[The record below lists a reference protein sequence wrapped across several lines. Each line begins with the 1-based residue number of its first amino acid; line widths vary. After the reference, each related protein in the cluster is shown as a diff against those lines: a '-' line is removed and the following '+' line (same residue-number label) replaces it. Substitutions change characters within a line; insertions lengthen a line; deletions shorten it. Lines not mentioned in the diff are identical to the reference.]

1 MHQPK
6 RLSNMHS
13 MLVDRRLARGLTIAQ
28 AVVIPISSL
37 LAYFIAGWVAARSA
51 GLGALLCW
59 LGSAYFAWQAFRQG
73 GAQASK
79 QILGAMYKGMIG
91 KFVIVIVGFIIVFR
105 SVSPL
110 SMPALFG
117 GFVMVQV
124 MAWLYPL
131 WTARQRTNN

>member
-37 LAYFIAGWVAARSA
+37 LAYFIAGWVAAQSA

-131 WTARQRTNN
+131 WTAQQRPNN